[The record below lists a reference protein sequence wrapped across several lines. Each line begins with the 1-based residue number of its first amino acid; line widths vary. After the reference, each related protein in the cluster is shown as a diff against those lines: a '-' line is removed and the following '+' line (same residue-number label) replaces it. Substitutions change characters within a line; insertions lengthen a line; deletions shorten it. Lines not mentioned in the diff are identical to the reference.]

1 MKTFLTGFIALFL
14 LSCNLSN
21 NDSVIT
27 IVNTTDINRVD
38 EAITISKEKLST
50 LISSVEN
57 GMFPLLK
64 DVDGKTIPSQIDDFD
79 KDGKWDELFF
89 LIDLKANETKNLNVL
104 FVDKKDVPAFKVRS
118 NVRFA
123 DMTPEHVEL
132 DNAKR
137 LKSSDSPNSQKY
149 FTMEGPAWE
158 NDKVA
163 FRNYYDARNGFDIF
177 GKRTTEMVLD
187 KVGLT
192 PHSYHKIA
200 DWGMDI
206 LKVGNSLGAGAI
218 AIKKDG
224 KYYRFTDAETN
235 EAMFESGEVDIIAD
249 GPLRSIIKMKVNGW
263 EVDGN
268 KYNLIHEIS
277 IWGGANFYKSKVTIS
292 GLKGGET
299 LVTGI
304 VNIDSDSLIFFEPNN
319 NFVCLATHD
328 NQAYDG
334 EKLGMAILL
343 HKSSF
348 IAHIEAQE
356 EGAGI
361 VKTYMAELKLEN
373 EKPVGFCFYSGW
385 ELQNKKFKDT
395 YYFIDL
401 INFDAQK
408 FGEQVVVE

>member
-1 MKTFLTGFIALFL
+1 MKTILTVFIALL
-14 LSCNLSN
+14 LFGCNLSKI
-21 NDSVIT
+21 DSEIS
-27 IVNTTDINRVD
+27 IVNPTDKSRVD

-50 LISSVEN
+50 LITSVEE

-64 DVDGKTIPSQIDDFD
+64 DTEGKTIPSQIDDLD
-79 KDGKWDELFF
+79 KDGKWDKLFF
-89 LIDLKANETKNLNVL
+89 LIDLKASETKVLNVS
-104 FVDKKDVPAFKVRS
+104 FVDGKDVPDFKVRS

-132 DNAKR
+132 EGADR
-137 LKSSDSPNSQKY
+137 LKSSKSSNSQKY

-177 GKRTTEMVLD
+177 GKKTTEMVLD

-192 PHSYHKIA
+192 PHSYHEIA

-224 KYYRFTDAETN
+224 KFYRFVDAETN

-268 KYNLIHEIS
+268 IYNLIHEIS
-277 IWGGANFYKSKVTIS
+277 IWGGVQFYTSKITLS
-292 GLKGGET
+292 GLKGGES

-304 VNIDSDSLIFFEPNN
+304 VNIDSDSLMFFESNN
-319 NFVCLATHD
+319 KFVCMATHD

-334 EKLGMAILL
+334 EKLGMAILI
-343 HKSSF
+343 HKSNF
-348 IAHIEAQE
+348 IAHIEAPE
-356 EGAGI
+356 EGKGI

-373 EKPVGFCFYSGW
+373 EKPVIFCYYSGW
-385 ELQNKKFKDT
+385 ELQNKKFKDAD
-395 YYFIDL
+395 YFIDL
-401 INFDAQK
+401 IKSDAQK
-408 FGEQVVVE
+408 FGEKVVVE